1 MLKILKTRKI
11 LKIWQFLKEFWGLP
25 CREIWAVSKFENS
38 YQKLNVP
45 REQQHSNPSHDH
57 AAKAAGKKNEKCHS
71 ISQNVKQQ
79 LQRNSWNLLHPPDPR
94 LLLLRM
100 ALVNFFYF
108 WFVCF
113 RFPVTKRSTVRC
125 VICQL
130 RSTRGDGPWLHQ
142 TETSYPTFISTTQQS
157 DTPPPATTETAGG
170 KNGSQVLFGQY
181 FLWKKR
187 HHPSLRN
194 CKLVNYGKLKL

>member
-1 MLKILKTRKI
+1 
-11 LKIWQFLKEFWGLP
+11 
-25 CREIWAVSKFENS
+25 
-38 YQKLNVP
+38 
-45 REQQHSNPSHDH
+45 
-57 AAKAAGKKNEKCHS
+57 
-71 ISQNVKQQ
+71 
-79 LQRNSWNLLHPPDPR
+79 
-94 LLLLRM
+94 M

-113 RFPVTKRSTVRC
+113 RFPVTKRLTERC

-170 KNGSQVLFGQY
+170 KSGSQVFFGHY
-181 FLWKKR
+181 LLKNDFLWKKR

-194 CKLVNYGKLKL
+194 CKLENCGKCQNEELSVKNWRCWIWLVVGLQGEYRHRVTRFHPIIDSIKSNFPCTLMTPIFVRNFLCLFFSLF

>member
-1 MLKILKTRKI
+1 MLNFARILS
-11 LKIWQFLKEFWGLP
+11 FYG
-25 CREIWAVSKFENS
+25 ENWWVFGF
-38 YQKLNVP
+38 KLLSFSFF
-45 REQQHSNPSHDH
+45 RHDFSW
-57 AAKAAGKKNEKCHS
+57 KCPKDKP
-71 ISQNVKQQ
+71 V
-79 LQRNSWNLLHPPDPR
+79 LHPQDLR

-100 ALVNFFYF
+100 AFVNFFF
-108 WFVCF
+108 WLVCF

-170 KNGSQVLFGQY
+170 KSISQVLFEQY

-194 CKLVNYGKLKL
+194 CKLGNWNCRGSMAIGLICRRGRDRKNRPMSLPEWSAECEKLEMLNDW

>member
-1 MLKILKTRKI
+1 
-11 LKIWQFLKEFWGLP
+11 
-25 CREIWAVSKFENS
+25 
-38 YQKLNVP
+38 
-45 REQQHSNPSHDH
+45 
-57 AAKAAGKKNEKCHS
+57 
-71 ISQNVKQQ
+71 
-79 LQRNSWNLLHPPDPR
+79 
-94 LLLLRM
+94 M
-100 ALVNFFYF
+100 ALVIFFYF

-113 RFPVTKRSTVRC
+113 RFPVTKRLTERC

-170 KNGSQVLFGQY
+170 KSGSQVFFGHY
-181 FLWKKR
+181 LLKPNDFLWKKR

-194 CKLVNYGKLKL
+194 CKLGNCGKCQNEELSVKNWRCWIWLVVGLQGEYRHRVTRFHPIIDSIKSNFPCTLMTPIFVRNFLCLFFSLF